1 MKKAIAYYKV
11 SSNNQNK
18 KPSVESQQN
27 NCDEYAKKNG
37 YRIVKK
43 VLGDSNNETQAIAEL
58 LNLVEE
64 KKVDYVIAEHPDRIS
79 RDQSKFFWLKNK
91 LSKLGVKL
99 RFADIDVNESPA
111 GVLMEGIFNAMNDF
125 DNEFRSRQI
134 KKGIRQAA

>member
-18 KPSVESQQN
+18 KPSVESQQI
-27 NCDEYAKKNG
+27 NCGEYAKNNG
-37 YRIVKK
+37 YMIVKK

-58 LNLVEE
+58 LSLVEE

-79 RDQSKFFWLKNK
+79 RDQSIFFWLKNK

-111 GVLMEGIFNAMNDF
+111 GVLMEGIFNAVNDF
-125 DNEFRSRQI
+125 DNELRSRQI